1 MKTYTSYYT
10 SPIGSIEISATDQ
23 GLISSVLFVDSE
35 NKAASGNAATEDC
48 KKQLDEYFKG
58 ERREFSLPYQLLGTD
73 FQKIIWNKLK
83 SIEYGKTMSYSEL
96 AEKLKSPK
104 GARAIG
110 NTNGKNCLLLILPCH
125 RIVGQ
130 DGSLTGYAGGL
141 WRKKWLLDHESQVI
155 GTKMQLD
162 LGF

>member
-10 SPIGSIEISATDQ
+10 SPIGSIEISSTDQ

-35 NKAASGNAATEDC
+35 SKTSSGNAVIEDC

-58 ERREFSLPYQLLGTD
+58 ERKEFSLPYQLLGTD
-73 FQKIIWNKLK
+73 FQKNIWNKLK
-83 SIEYGKTMSYSEL
+83 NIEYGKTMSYSEL
-96 AEKLKSPK
+96 AEKLRSPK

-125 RIVGQ
+125 RVVGQ

-141 WRKKWLLDHESQVI
+141 WRKKWLLDHESKVA
-155 GTKMQLD
+155 GTKKQLG